1 MAVSNK
7 NSKRSPQTTIIKVGA
22 NEMGKL
28 PPQAQ
33 ELEDSVLG
41 ALMIETEA
49 FGTVADLLRPEVFYK
64 DQNRLVFEAIRE
76 LAVNDQPID
85 ILSVGEK
92 LKSKG
97 TLEKAGGAVYLADL
111 TRRVA
116 STAHLHYHAEIIAKK
131 ATARDLISMAAQIE
145 EKAFD
150 ETQDIDD
157 LMQEAEAGIFEITQ
171 RSQKRSVT
179 QVDSVI
185 EEAFARMEKAAKNTG
200 NISGIPSG
208 FHALDKITSG
218 WQTPDLIIIAARPAM
233 GKTAFVL
240 SMAKNIAVDRGI
252 PTAIFSLEMS
262 NVQLVNRLIM
272 NVCELEGDK
281 IKTGKMS
288 KEDKL
293 RLNTKIN
300 IMKGKPL
307 YMDDTPSLSIYE
319 LRSKARKLVN
329 EHGVKLII
337 IDYLQLMNAQGSSF
351 GSREQEVSI
360 ISRGLK
366 GLAKELDIPII
377 ALSQL
382 NRGVEARTGIEG
394 KTPQLSDLR
403 ESGAIEQ
410 DADMVCFIH
419 RPEYY
424 RIFNDEKSGKD
435 LRGLAQIIVAKHRNG
450 ATDSIWLRFRGKYA
464 KFQNEDD
471 AFDSNELDGP
481 MLPDSGAVTISSS
494 MNSPL
499 GAVSFGQQL
508 NPDGASI
515 NSLGEN
521 IAVVAISRYRLLRS
535 MTVQPLRISRLSWT
549 WRNSMRSALNP

>member
-41 ALMIETEA
+41 ALMIEKEA

-471 AFDSNELDGP
+471 AFDSNELDGL

-521 IAVVAISRYRLLRS
+521 IAPAF
-535 MTVQPLRISRLSWT
+535 
-549 WRNSMRSALNP
+549 

>member
-1 MAVSNK
+1 MASTSRNNK
-7 NSKRSPQTTIIKVGA
+7 RTPQTTIIKVGA
-22 NEMGKL
+22 NEAGKL
-28 PPQAQ
+28 PPQAL

-41 ALMIETEA
+41 ALMIEKDA
-49 FGTVADLLRPEVFYK
+49 YGSVADLLRPEVFYK
-64 DQNRLVFEAIRE
+64 DQNRLVFEAIRA
-76 LAVNDQPID
+76 LAAKDEPID

-92 LKSKG
+92 LKSQG
-97 TLEKAGGAVYLADL
+97 TLEKAGGVVYLAEL
-111 TRRVA
+111 TRRIA
-116 STAHLHYHAEIIAKK
+116 STAHLRYHAQIIAQK
-131 ATARDLISMAAQIE
+131 ATARDLIAMAAQIE

-171 RSQKRSVT
+171 RSQKRDVT
-179 QVDSVI
+179 QIDPVI
-185 EEAFARMEKAAKNTG
+185 EEAFKRMEKAAKNTG
-200 NISGIPSG
+200 SISGIPSG
-208 FHALDKITSG
+208 FNALDKITSG
-218 WQTPDLIIIAARPAM
+218 WQSPDLIIIAARPAM

-240 SMAKNIAVDRGI
+240 SMAKHMAVDREI

-288 KEDKL
+288 KEDSK

-319 LRSKARKLVN
+319 LRSKARKLVH
-329 EHGVKLII
+329 EHGVRIII

-382 NRGVEARTGIEG
+382 NRGVESRQGVEG

-424 RIFNDEKSGKD
+424 RIYNDDKTGKD

-450 ATDSIWLRFRGKYA
+450 ATDSIWLRFRNKFA
-464 KFQNEDD
+464 KFQNEDEAYD
-471 AFDSNELDGP
+471 PDELP
-481 MLPDSGAVTISSS
+481 NVAPATESVSIASS
-494 MNSPL
+494 MN
-499 GAVSFGQQL
+499 
-508 NPDGASI
+508 NDGAT
-515 NSLGEN
+515 L
-521 IAVVAISRYRLLRS
+521 
-535 MTVQPLRISRLSWT
+535 PP
-549 WRNSMRSALNP
+549 NSMGEDLSQYTL

>member
-1 MAVSNK
+1 MAGTSK
-7 NSKRSPQTTIIKVGA
+7 TSKRAPQTTIIKVGA
-22 NEMGKL
+22 NEAGKL

-33 ELEDSVLG
+33 ELEDSVIG
-41 ALMIETEA
+41 ALMIEKDA
-49 FGTVADLLRPEVFYK
+49 YGTVADLLRPEVFYK
-64 DQNRLVFEAIRE
+64 DQNRMIFEAVRE
-76 LAVNDQPID
+76 LAAKDQPID
-85 ILSVGEK
+85 VMTVGEK
-92 LKSKG
+92 MKTQG
-97 TLEKAGGAVYLADL
+97 TLEKAGGLVYLADL
-111 TRRVA
+111 SRRIA
-116 STAHLHYHAEIIAKK
+116 SAAHLRYHAEIIAKK
-131 ATARDLISMAAQIE
+131 ATARDLIAMAAQIE
-145 EKAFD
+145 EKAYD

-171 RSQKRSVT
+171 RSQKRDVT
-179 QVDSVI
+179 QIDPVI
-185 EEAFARMEKAAKNTG
+185 EEAFKRMEKAAQNTG
-200 NISGIPSG
+200 SISGIPSG

-218 WQTPDLIIIAARPAM
+218 WQTPDLVIIAARPAM

-240 SMAKNIAVDRGI
+240 SMAKHMAIDREI

-272 NVCELEGDK
+272 NVCEIEGEK

-288 KEDKL
+288 KADSQK
-293 RLNTKIN
+293 LNTKIN

-307 YMDDTPSLSIYE
+307 YMDDTPSLSIFE
-319 LRSKARKLVN
+319 LRSKARKLVHD
-329 EHGVKLII
+329 HGVKIII

-382 NRGVEARTGIEG
+382 NRGVEARQGVEG

-424 RIFNDEKSGKD
+424 HLYNDDKTGKD

-464 KFQNEDD
+464 KFQNEDEAID
-471 AFDSNELDGP
+471 PDELNTPMIPDGGG
-481 MLPDSGAVTISSS
+481 MSIQSS
-494 MNSPL
+494 MNSAM
-499 GAVSFGQQL
+499 GAVSFGQQM
-508 NPDGASI
+508 NADGASM
-515 NSLGEN
+515 NSLGED
-521 IAVVAISRYRLLRS
+521 
-535 MTVQPLRISRLSWT
+535 LSQFQ
-549 WRNSMRSALNP
+549 L

>member
-1 MAVSNK
+1 MAVTNK
-7 NSKRSPQTTIIKVGA
+7 NSKRTQPTTIIKVGA

-41 ALMIETEA
+41 ALMLEKEA
-49 FGTVADLLRPEVFYK
+49 YSSVADMLRPEVFYK
-64 DQNRLVFEAIRE
+64 DQNRLVYEAIRA
-76 LAVNDQPID
+76 LAINDQPID

-92 LKSKG
+92 LRSQGK
-97 TLEKAGGAVYLADL
+97 LEQAGGAVYLAEL

-131 ATARDLISMAAQIE
+131 ATARDLITMAAQIE

-171 RSQKRSVT
+171 RSQKRNVT
-179 QVDSVI
+179 QIDSVI

-200 NISGIPSG
+200 SISGIASG
-208 FHALDKITSG
+208 FNALDKITSG

-300 IMKGKPL
+300 VMKGKPL
-307 YMDDTPSLSIYE
+307 FMDDTPSLSIYE
-319 LRSKARKLVN
+319 LRSKARKLVR

-366 GLAKELDIPII
+366 ALAKELDIPII

-424 RIFNDEKSGKD
+424 HIYNDEKSGKD

-464 KFQNEDD
+464 KFQNEDEAID
-471 AFDSNELDGP
+471 DDELTSPMMGDGGGV
-481 MLPDSGAVTISSS
+481 SIQSS
-494 MNSPL
+494 MNNPM
-499 GAVSFGQQL
+499 GAVSFGQQM

-521 IAVVAISRYRLLRS
+521 IAPAF
-535 MTVQPLRISRLSWT
+535 
-549 WRNSMRSALNP
+549 

>member
-41 ALMIETEA
+41 ALMIEKEA
-49 FGTVADLLRPEVFYK
+49 FGTVADLLRPEFFYK

-521 IAVVAISRYRLLRS
+521 IAPAF
-535 MTVQPLRISRLSWT
+535 
-549 WRNSMRSALNP
+549 

>member
-1 MAVSNK
+1 
-7 NSKRSPQTTIIKVGA
+7 
-22 NEMGKL
+22 MGRKK
-28 PPQAQ
+28 A
-33 ELEDSVLG
+33 
-41 ALMIETEA
+41 
-49 FGTVADLLRPEVFYK
+49 
-64 DQNRLVFEAIRE
+64 
-76 LAVNDQPID
+76 
-85 ILSVGEK
+85 
-92 LKSKG
+92 
-97 TLEKAGGAVYLADL
+97 LEKRQARLQKKLDELRAKLNATQD
-111 TRRVA
+111 VA
-116 STAHLHYHAEIIAKK
+116 E
-131 ATARDLISMAAQIE
+131 ARALAAQIE

-521 IAVVAISRYRLLRS
+521 IAPAF
-535 MTVQPLRISRLSWT
+535 
-549 WRNSMRSALNP
+549 

>member
-41 ALMIETEA
+41 ALMIEKEA

-499 GAVSFGQQL
+499 GAVSFGQQMD
-508 NPDGASI
+508 PDGASI

-521 IAVVAISRYRLLRS
+521 IAPAF
-535 MTVQPLRISRLSWT
+535 
-549 WRNSMRSALNP
+549 

>member
-1 MAVSNK
+1 MAGSSRNNK
-7 NSKRSPQTTIIKVGA
+7 RGSQTTIIKVGA
-22 NEMGKL
+22 NEAGKL

-41 ALMIETEA
+41 ALMIEKDA
-49 FGTVADLLRPEVFYK
+49 YGTVADLLRPEVFYK
-64 DQNRLVFEAIRE
+64 DQNRVVYEAIRE
-76 LAVNDQPID
+76 LAAKDQPID

-92 LKSKG
+92 LKSQG
-97 TLEKAGGAVYLADL
+97 MLEKAGGAVYLADL

-116 STAHLHYHAEIIAKK
+116 STAHLRYHAEVIAKK
-131 ATARDLISMAAQIE
+131 ATARDVIALAAQIE
-145 EKAFD
+145 EMGFD
-150 ETQDIDD
+150 ETQDVDE
-157 LMQEAEAGIFEITQ
+157 LMQTAEAGIFEISQ
-171 RSQKRSVT
+171 RSQKRDVT
-179 QVDSVI
+179 QIDPVI
-185 EEAFARMEKAAKNTG
+185 EEAFKRMEKAAKNTG
-200 NISGIPSG
+200 SISGIPSG

-218 WQTPDLIIIAARPAM
+218 WQTPDLVIIAARPAM

-240 SMAKNIAVDRGI
+240 SMAKHIAIDREI
-252 PTAIFSLEMS
+252 PTAVFSLEMS

-281 IKTGKMS
+281 IKTGKMT
-288 KEDKL
+288 KEDAK

-307 YMDDTPSLSIYE
+307 YLDDTPSLSIFE
-319 LRSKARKLVN
+319 LRSKARKLVR
-329 EHGVKLII
+329 EHGVRLII

-382 NRGVEARTGIEG
+382 NRGVESRQGIEG

-424 RIFNDEKSGKD
+424 HIYSDDKTGKD

-464 KFQNEDD
+464 KFQNEDEAVD
-471 AFDSNELDGP
+471 PDEQNSVMPMADESNSVSIQ
-481 MLPDSGAVTISSS
+481 SG
-494 MNSPL
+494 M
-499 GAVSFGQQL
+499 
-508 NPDGASI
+508 
-515 NSLGEN
+515 NSLGED
-521 IAVVAISRYRLLRS
+521 ISQYNL
-535 MTVQPLRISRLSWT
+535 
-549 WRNSMRSALNP
+549 

>member
-41 ALMIETEA
+41 ALMIEKEA

-403 ESGAIEQ
+403 ES
-410 DADMVCFIH
+410 
-419 RPEYY
+419 Y

-471 AFDSNELDGP
+471 AFDANELDGP

-521 IAVVAISRYRLLRS
+521 IAPAF
-535 MTVQPLRISRLSWT
+535 
-549 WRNSMRSALNP
+549 

>member
-1 MAVSNK
+1 MAGTSK
-7 NSKRSPQTTIIKVGA
+7 TSKRASQTTIIKVGA
-22 NEMGKL
+22 NEAGKL

-33 ELEDSVLG
+33 ELEDSVIG
-41 ALMIETEA
+41 ALMIEKEA
-49 FGTVADLLRPEVFYK
+49 YGTVADLLRPEVFYK
-64 DQNRLVFEAIRE
+64 DQNRMVFEAIRE
-76 LAVNDQPID
+76 LASKDQPID
-85 ILSVGEK
+85 VMTVGEK
-92 LKSKG
+92 MKTQG
-97 TLEKAGGAVYLADL
+97 TLEKAGGLVYLADL
-111 TRRVA
+111 SRRVA
-116 STAHLHYHAEIIAKK
+116 SAAHLRYHAQIIAQK
-131 ATARDLISMAAQIE
+131 ATARDLIAMAAQIE
-145 EKAFD
+145 EKAYD

-171 RSQKRSVT
+171 RSQKRDVT
-179 QVDSVI
+179 QIDPVI
-185 EEAFARMEKAAKNTG
+185 EEAFKRMEKAAQNTG
-200 NISGIPSG
+200 SISGIPSG
-208 FHALDKITSG
+208 FNALDKITSG
-218 WQTPDLIIIAARPAM
+218 WQTPDLVIIAARPAM

-240 SMAKNIAVDRGI
+240 SMAKHMAIDREI

-272 NVCELEGDK
+272 NVCEIEGEK

-288 KEDKL
+288 KADSQK
-293 RLNTKIN
+293 LNTKIN

-307 YMDDTPSLSIYE
+307 YMDDTPSLSIFE
-319 LRSKARKLVN
+319 LRSKARKLVHD
-329 EHGVKLII
+329 HGVRIII

-424 RIFNDEKSGKD
+424 HIYTDEKSAKD

-464 KFQNEDD
+464 KFQNEDEAID
-471 AFDSNELDGP
+471 PDELNTPMIPDGGG
-481 MLPDSGAVTISSS
+481 MSIQSS
-494 MNSPL
+494 MNSAM
-499 GAVSFGQQL
+499 GAVSFGQQM
-508 NPDGASI
+508 NADGASM
-515 NSLGEN
+515 NSLGED
-521 IAVVAISRYRLLRS
+521 
-535 MTVQPLRISRLSWT
+535 LSQYQ
-549 WRNSMRSALNP
+549 L

>member
-41 ALMIETEA
+41 ALMIEKEA

-281 IKTGKMS
+281 IKTGKMT
-288 KEDKL
+288 KEDTR

-307 YMDDTPSLSIYE
+307 YLDDTPSLSIFE
-319 LRSKARKLVN
+319 LRSKARKLVR
-329 EHGVKLII
+329 EHGVKMII

-360 ISRGLK
+360 ISRSLK
-366 GLAKELDIPII
+366 ALAKELDIPII

-382 NRGVEARTGIEG
+382 NRGVEARQGVEG
-394 KTPQLSDLR
+394 KTPQLADLR

-410 DADMVCFIH
+410 DADLVCFIH

-424 RIFNDEKSGKD
+424 HLYNDDKTGKD

-464 KFQNEDD
+464 KFQNEDEAID
-471 AFDSNELDGP
+471 ADEMN
-481 MLPDSGAVTISSS
+481 SGATLEPETVSIQSS
-494 MNSPL
+494 MNS
-499 GAVSFGQQL
+499 
-508 NPDGASI
+508 
-515 NSLGEN
+515 LGED
-521 IAVVAISRYRLLRS
+521 ISQFML
-535 MTVQPLRISRLSWT
+535 
-549 WRNSMRSALNP
+549 